1 MESLWPA
8 GPARFSGGGKPMQR
22 RLAVLCACAL
32 AVLPVFLVADEGMWT
47 FDNPPLKLLKEKYG
61 FEPTTTWLDHLRLAS
76 VRFNDGGSGSFVS
89 ADGLVL
95 TNHHVA
101 RGQLQAVST
110 AARNYAAQ
118 GFLARTEAEEITCP
132 DLELNVLQSM
142 QDVTSRV
149 HGAVTPGMSERDAL
163 AARRAEMAR
172 ISKESVDTTGF
183 RSDLVTLYQGGE
195 YWLYRYKRYTDIR
208 IVFAPE
214 QQIAFFGGDPD
225 NFTYPRYDLDV
236 ALFRVYENGKP
247 VTPEHYLRWNRRGAA
262 DGDLVFVSGHPASTN
277 RLSAVAQLEYA
288 RDTQL
293 PMVLAFI
300 KNRLATLQQ
309 YAATGPE
316 PARLVENLRFGLE
329 NSQKAYQGQYQGLLD
344 RTVMARKGE
353 EERDLRSRV
362 DASPAIKATYGDAW
376 SIVADV
382 MQKAGSTY
390 RTRYYRAIGRS
401 QARLPQLALT
411 IVRYGAEVSKPDAQ
425 RQQGYHDSQLESLR
439 FALLSPAPVYPGMDR
454 VLLASWLQESQQAL
468 GPDDPY
474 VKVVLGGRAA
484 DQVARELID
493 GTTLGDPGVRK
504 ALIEG
509 GQKAVDASSDPLVA
523 LARRLDPLIR
533 EQQTWEETN
542 IEAPLASAGEKIGR
556 ARFAIYGKTVSPD
569 ATFTLRLSYGT
580 VKGYP
585 MNGTVA
591 PPNTTLFGLFDRS
604 FSFSQ
609 KPPFDLPDRFLA
621 RRDRLDLTTPV
632 NFVTTNDII
641 GGNSGSPVVNRQ
653 GELVGLIFDGN
664 IESLAGTYAY
674 NEQNNRAV
682 AVHSAFIIEALRKL
696 YDAEALANALEG
708 QPAATGR

>member
-1 MESLWPA
+1 M
-8 GPARFSGGGKPMQR
+8 RR
-22 RLAVLCACAL
+22 RLAVLCACAVAL
-32 AVLPVFLVADEGMWT
+32 LPAFLVAEEGMWT
-47 FDNPPLKLLKEKYG
+47 FDNPPLKQLKEKYG
-61 FEPTTTWLDHLRLAS
+61 FEPGASWLDHLRLAS

-110 AARNYAAQ
+110 AGHNYAAE
-118 GFLARTEAEEITCP
+118 GFLARTEAEEIKCP

-142 QDVTSRV
+142 EDVTSRV
-149 HGAVTPGMSERDAL
+149 YGVITPGMSERDAL
-163 AARRAEMAR
+163 LARRAEMAR
-172 ISKESVDTTGF
+172 ISKDSVDKTGF
-183 RSDLVTLYQGGE
+183 RSDMVTLYQGGE

-225 NFTYPRYDLDV
+225 NFTYPRYDLDF

-247 VTPEHYLRWNRRGAA
+247 VNPEHYLRWNRRGAA
-262 DGDLVFVSGHPASTN
+262 DGELVFVSGHPASTN
-277 RLSAVAQLEYA
+277 RSYPVSQLEYA
-288 RDTQL
+288 RDIQL
-293 PMVLAFI
+293 PMVLSFI
-300 KNRLATLQQ
+300 KNRLAVLQQ

-316 PARLVENLRFGLE
+316 PARLVENLKFSLE
-329 NSQKAYQGQYQGLLD
+329 NSQKAYQGEYQGLLD
-344 RTVMARKGE
+344 KAVMARKGE

-362 DASPAIKATYGDAW
+362 DASPDIKATYGDAW
-376 SIVADV
+376 STVAAV

-390 RTRYYRAIGRS
+390 RTRYYRSIGRS

-411 IVRYGAEVSKPDAQ
+411 IARYAVEVQKPDAQ
-425 RQQGYHDSQLESLR
+425 RLQGYHDSQLESLR
-439 FALLSPAPVYPGMDR
+439 FSLLSPAPVYPGMDR

-468 GPDDPY
+468 GADDPY
-474 VKVVLGGRAA
+474 IKIVLGGRAP

-493 GTTLGDPGVRK
+493 GTTLGDPAART
-504 ALIEG
+504 ALIDG
-509 GQKAVDASSDPLVA
+509 GAKAVDASADPLVV

-556 ARFAIYGKTVSPD
+556 AKFAVYGKTVSPD

-580 VKGYP
+580 VRGYP
-585 MNGTVA
+585 MNGTIA
-591 PPNTTLFGLFDRS
+591 PPNTTLFGLYDRS

-609 KPPFDLPDRFLA
+609 RAPFNLPDRFLA
-621 RRDRLDLTTPV
+621 RRDRLDLSTPV
-632 NFVTTNDII
+632 NVVTTNDII

-664 IESLAGTYAY
+664 IESLVGTYVY
-674 NEQNNRAV
+674 NPENNRAV

-696 YDAEALANALEG
+696 YDAGALADALEG
-708 QPAATGR
+708 QAAAPGK